1 MIAGVNPLLV
11 IIALVVALFS
21 WILSVS
27 LRRGEFRYR
36 SRGSAGM
43 GGTLRTHVK
52 RSERP
57 VVFWVLA
64 AFHAGVI
71 LYIASIAFQPE

>member
-1 MIAGVNPLLV
+1 VNPLLV
-11 IIALVVALFS
+11 IVALVVALFS
-21 WILSVS
+21 WILGVS

-36 SRGSAGM
+36 SRGSAGI

-57 VVFWVLA
+57 VVFWILA

-71 LYIASIAFQPE
+71 LYVASFVFQLE

>member
-1 MIAGVNPLLV
+1 VNPLIV
-11 IIALVVALFS
+11 IIALVVALFA
-21 WILSVS
+21 WILGVS
-27 LRRGEFRYR
+27 LRRGEFRY
-36 SRGSAGM
+36 STRGSAGI

-57 VVFWVLA
+57 AVFWILA

-71 LYIASIAFQPE
+71 LYIASFVFRLE

>member
-1 MIAGVNPLLV
+1 MNPLIV

-21 WILSVS
+21 WILAIS

-36 SRGSAGM
+36 SRGSAGI
-43 GGTLRTHVK
+43 GGTSTAHVN

-57 VVFWVLA
+57 VVFWILA

-71 LYIASIAFQPE
+71 LYIASFVFELE